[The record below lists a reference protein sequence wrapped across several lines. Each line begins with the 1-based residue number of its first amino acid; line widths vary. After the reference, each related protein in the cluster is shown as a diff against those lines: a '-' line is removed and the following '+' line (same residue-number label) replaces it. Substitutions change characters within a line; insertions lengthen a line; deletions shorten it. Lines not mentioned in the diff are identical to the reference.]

1 MAALE
6 PDARESE
13 KPRGD
18 VIYSLLAHR
27 PVAQS
32 KSPKTTMCCIAL
44 YSTACRDKRKTVINM
59 NVQVNKMGTF

>member
-6 PDARESE
+6 PDAGESE
-13 KPRGD
+13 KQRGD

-27 PVAQS
+27 PMAQP
-32 KSPKTTMCCIAL
+32 KSPESTMCCIAL
-44 YSTACRDKRKTVINM
+44 YSTACRDKRKTVVNM